1 MFACLELVRQLD
13 WSADRARHRLDW
25 LLVEL
30 LDWLLAELLDWLLAE
45 LLDPVEVGQDVLPAG
60 SHARLLQRRN
70 FLLHL
75 PVIQLL

>member
-13 WSADRARHRLDW
+13 WSADRARHGLDR
-25 LLVEL
+25 
-30 LDWLLAELLDWLLAE
+30 LLAELLDWLLAE

-60 SHARLLQRRN
+60 SHARLLQCRN